1 MARYMID
8 NIAQRI
14 DFEETDPTKRTIQN
28 AKNLL
33 MCRTGEVP
41 FDRTRGFDAG
51 IIGLPLEE
59 LTTMLLPELDR
70 LLEWE
75 PDAEI
80 VSAKASLT
88 QDGTVYIQAIIDV
101 AEDEDI

>member
-1 MARYMID
+1 MID
-8 NIAQRI
+8 NIAQAI
-14 DFEETDPTKRTIQN
+14 DFEETDPTRRTIQN

-41 FDRTRGFDAG
+41 YDRARGFDAG
-51 IIGLPLEE
+51 IMGLPLEE
-59 LTTMLLPELDR
+59 LSTMLLPELDR

-88 QDGTVYIQAIIDV
+88 LDGDVYIQAVINV
-101 AEDEDI
+101 AEDEVP